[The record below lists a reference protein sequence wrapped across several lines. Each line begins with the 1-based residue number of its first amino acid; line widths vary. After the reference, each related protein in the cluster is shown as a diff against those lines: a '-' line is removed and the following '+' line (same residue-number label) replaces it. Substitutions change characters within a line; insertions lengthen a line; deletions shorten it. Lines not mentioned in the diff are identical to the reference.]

1 MSNMGQRNTNNGGL
15 HVFFTDTEGDK
26 SIFQNSSI
34 HDCNGPCI
42 VIDHSWN
49 VDFVNNVMYKG
60 LGKIMA
66 VNDVKTW
73 KIKNNAFIGALRN
86 Y

>member
-1 MSNMGQRNTNNGGL
+1 
-15 HVFFTDTEGDK
+15 
-26 SIFQNSSI
+26 
-34 HDCNGPCI
+34 